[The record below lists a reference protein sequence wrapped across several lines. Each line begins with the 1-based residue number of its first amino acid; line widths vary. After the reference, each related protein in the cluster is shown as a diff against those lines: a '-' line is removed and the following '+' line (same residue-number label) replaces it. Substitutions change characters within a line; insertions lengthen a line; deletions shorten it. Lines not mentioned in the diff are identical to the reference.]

1 MQRNSSIW
9 LFVAVVLLV
18 PFTVFGIYSWY
29 QSRFQQLPFLGEEGH
44 TISDFQLT
52 DQSGAAVSLQN
63 WKGKIVV
70 ANYFFTHCPSICPK
84 MMYQLKRVQ
93 AYAGI
98 KNLQLASFT
107 VDPERD
113 SVKRLQEYATR
124 FDIKGNWNLLTGDK
138 KELYRLARNS
148 FMITATDGDG
158 GPDDFIHSDKLVL
171 IDTQKR
177 IRGFYNGTDE
187 VQVNQLIKDVKRL
200 AEERNFQR

>member
-1 MQRNSSIW
+1 MKRNVSIW

-18 PFTVFGIYSWY
+18 PFFVFGIYSWY
-29 QSRFQQLPFLGEEGH
+29 HSRFQPLPFLGGEAH
-44 TISDFQLT
+44 AIADFQFQ
-52 DQSGAAVSLQN
+52 DQAGSPIRLQDWN
-63 WKGKIVV
+63 GKIIV

-98 KNLQLASFT
+98 NNLQLASFT

-124 FDIKGNWNLLTGDK
+124 FAINGNWHLLTGDK
-138 KELYRLARNS
+138 KQLYRLARNS

-171 IDTQKR
+171 VDPQKR

-187 VQVNQLIKDVKRL
+187 VQVNQLIKDIKKL
-200 AEERNFQR
+200 AEERSNER

>member
-1 MQRNSSIW
+1 MQRNSGIW

-18 PFTVFGIYSWY
+18 PFSVYGIVTWY
-29 QSRFQQLPFLGEEGH
+29 QSRFQPLPVLGGESH
-44 TISDFQLT
+44 TISNFQLS
-52 DQSGAAVSLQN
+52 DQSGTTVSLKDWN
-63 WKGKIVV
+63 GKIVV

-84 MMYQLKRVQ
+84 MMYQMKRVQ

-98 KNLQLASFT
+98 KNLQFASFT

-113 SVKRLQEYATR
+113 SVKRLEEYATR
-124 FDIKGNWNLLTGDK
+124 FGIKDNWHLLTGDK

-171 IDTQKR
+171 IDTRKR

-187 VQVNQLIKDVKRL
+187 VQVNQLIKDIKKL
-200 AEERNFQR
+200 AEERN